1 MQVKALLEKI
11 RNDFSISIP
20 QNSGNMPILRCQLI
34 FAKPAVLT
42 PQTLYI
48 QAESFVLDPSAF
60 SDSFFLMKDRG
71 SAGCNAAVYHS
82 GSAQDLYQVLSM
94 LLTDAEAYAQA
105 ISALQQAAGKGGG
118 IEALVKTAYQYIQNP
133 IHILDKTF
141 SLIYSCPQTPSGNA
155 IFDHFLIH
163 GKPHPEYLYHVEAT
177 IMHFSEHHIRCAQ
190 IIDYDAGPLKLI
202 SCSIGSLPHLLGG
215 IEVLQLNRPFTQNDV
230 RILDQLA
237 LLLQIELFKANNAA
251 EKADTQFEL
260 LIQDILYRRF
270 LHPELL
276 QLRLQPFPQ
285 LQNRRFCL
293 LLSQIPK
300 SKTCTLKYY
309 HEEIVRCVDVI
320 ESFQHQNDLYFLI
333 DPASWE
339 AKNHQALDKLAVK
352 SGTLMILSD
361 PLDSLIH
368 CPVIVAMLQG
378 GLSVISKTNGLY
390 LFRDLYFKTL
400 LHSLSSPSSL
410 TLPDFIHPGIQRLK
424 DFDQLHQTDFLET
437 LKLYLQCQCSPSQ
450 TAARLHLH
458 RNSLAYRL
466 QKARQI
472 SGFFSE
478 NPQDSQN
485 FLLAIQ
491 IDEYLGS

>member
-1 MQVKALLEKI
+1 
-11 RNDFSISIP
+11 
-20 QNSGNMPILRCQLI
+20 
-34 FAKPAVLT
+34 
-42 PQTLYI
+42 
-48 QAESFVLDPSAF
+48 
-60 SDSFFLMKDRG
+60 
-71 SAGCNAAVYHS
+71 
-82 GSAQDLYQVLSM
+82 
-94 LLTDAEAYAQA
+94 
-105 ISALQQAAGKGGG
+105 
-118 IEALVKTAYQYIQNP
+118 
-133 IHILDKTF
+133 
-141 SLIYSCPQTPSGNA
+141 
-155 IFDHFLIH
+155 
-163 GKPHPEYLYHVEAT
+163 
-177 IMHFSEHHIRCAQ
+177 MHFSEHHIRCAQ

-339 AKNHQALDKLAVK
+339 TKKSSSARQAGCQIRNFDDSQRSAGQ
-352 SGTLMILSD
+352 S
-361 PLDSLIH
+361 DSLS
-368 CPVIVAMLQG
+368 G
-378 GLSVISKTNGLY
+378 Y
-390 LFRDLYFKTL
+390 RRDA
-400 LHSLSSPSSL
+400 S
-410 TLPDFIHPGIQRLK
+410 GWA
-424 DFDQLHQTDFLET
+424 E
-437 LKLYLQCQCSPSQ
+437 
-450 TAARLHLH
+450 
-458 RNSLAYRL
+458 RN
-466 QKARQI
+466 Q
-472 SGFFSE
+472 
-478 NPQDSQN
+478 
-485 FLLAIQ
+485 
-491 IDEYLGS
+491 